1 MIILTAVRVGKG
13 QVSQRK
19 GTNICLFSGYLSS
32 TRRSGHVQSSAKNG
46 ACTPERESG
55 MGSGGDARSEGEG
68 RGPRIGPDSG
78 SVKSGL
84 GRAHLS
90 FPRHHARHVHIHY
103 LRESS
108 QQSSEVSLLET
119 YFTAKEMVAQRG
131 RVTCSGSHSQR
142 GTAFGGSV
150 PRPSEWSSVHAF
162 PLLLSVLTLRM
173 WACEGHRQSL
183 PPEGTDSSG
192 PWGKLLFCAPAADPG
207 CGPGSPGRGHEEGHV
222 AQAQRRASDGLCHSA

>member
-19 GTNICLFSGYLSS
+19 GTNIRLFSRYLSS
-32 TRRSGHVQSSAKNG
+32 TQRSGHVQSSAKNG

-55 MGSGGDARSEGEG
+55 MGSGGDTCSEGEG
-68 RGPRIGPDSG
+68 RSPRIGPDSG
-78 SVKSGL
+78 SVKSRL

-90 FPRHHARHVHIHY
+90 FPRHHAKHVHIHY

-108 QQSSEVSLLET
+108 RQSSEVSLLET

-131 RVTCSGSHSQR
+131 RATCSGSHSQL

-150 PRPSEWSSVHAF
+150 PRPSECSSVYAF

-173 WACEGHRQSL
+173 WALRR
-183 PPEGTDSSG
+183 PPSVSS
-192 PWGKLLFCAPAADPG
+192 
-207 CGPGSPGRGHEEGHV
+207 SRGDRLQWPLGQT
-222 AQAQRRASDGLCHSA
+222 AFLCPSS